1 MNAVRI
7 IISSKPVS
15 RELVL
20 GRFPNHFS
28 ARVSGKIREVAGAV
42 WTFILKFGQNARLRE
57 VRTYFSGE
65 DSLASNK
72 ADAFLL

>member
-1 MNAVRI
+1 VRA
-7 IISSKPVS
+7 SS
-15 RELVL
+15 
-20 GRFPNHFS
+20 
-28 ARVSGKIREVAGAV
+28 KIREVAGAV

-72 ADAFLL
+72 AGAFLL